1 MSDAIPRILLLLLLG
16 AWVSLDERVWPLFRL
31 REPLVA
37 ATLAGVIVNQP
48 WAGLAAGVVLQ
59 CCWLVIVPSGG
70 ALLPAFGLGGVVAGA
85 VAGWGAALLGA
96 SGLWGNGRPLVLG
109 LLFGLLAA
117 EWGRRWEGL
126 LRRRNEER
134 EEDALASGIACRDR
148 LISAQRGAAVDALVR
163 GWIVTGFVLVAAG
176 FLYRAILSTRGFAV
190 SPVDLVGEKLPF
202 AALAVGFGAAAFAL
216 RRAGRGWVELALGVG
231 LGVVGGLLR

>member
-1 MSDAIPRILLLLLLG
+1 MSDAIPRILLLLALG
-16 AWVSLDERVWPLFRL
+16 AWVSLEERVWPLLRL

-37 ATLAGVIVNQP
+37 ATLAGMIVNQP

-70 ALLPAFGLGGVVAGA
+70 VVLPSFGLGGVVAGA

-109 LLFGLLAA
+109 LVFGLLAA

-134 EEDALASGIACRDR
+134 EESALASGAAWRVR
-148 LISAQRGAAVDALVR
+148 LRSAQRGAAVDAVIR
-163 GWIVTGFVLVAAG
+163 GWIVTGFVLVVAG

-190 SPVDLVGEKLPF
+190 SPVDLVGEKLPL
-202 AALAVGFGAAAFAL
+202 AAVGVGFGAAAFAL
-216 RRAGRGWVELALGVG
+216 RRVGRGWFELLLGVG
-231 LGVVGGLLR
+231 LGLAGGWLR